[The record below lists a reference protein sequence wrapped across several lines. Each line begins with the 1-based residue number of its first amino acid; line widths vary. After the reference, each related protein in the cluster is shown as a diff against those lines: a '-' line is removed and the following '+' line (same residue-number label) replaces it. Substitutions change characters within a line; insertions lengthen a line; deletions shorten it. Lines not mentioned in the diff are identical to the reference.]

1 MDFQEWKDFEGN
13 AWKDEIDVRD
23 FIQSNYTPYE
33 GDDSFL
39 VGPTEK
45 TKKLWD
51 EVLKFMKK
59 KEKMVAVLDA
69 DTKTP
74 SSI

>member
-1 MDFQEWKDFEGN
+1 MDFQEWKDFKGK
-13 AWKDEIDVRD
+13 AWKDEINVRD

-39 VGPTEK
+39 VGPTDR

-51 EVLKFMKK
+51 EVLK
-59 KEKMVAVLDA
+59 
-69 DTKTP
+69 
-74 SSI
+74 